1 MSFRDN
7 MEFCVIVYRK
17 IEKYLREGKGCSM
30 ALFCFPFLKNSRF
43 MPSGEKQKI
52 FMV

>member
-1 MSFRDN
+1 
-7 MEFCVIVYRK
+7 MEFCVIIYRK

-30 ALFCFPFLKNSRF
+30 ALFCFLPLKNSRF
-43 MPSGEKQKI
+43 VPLGEKQKI